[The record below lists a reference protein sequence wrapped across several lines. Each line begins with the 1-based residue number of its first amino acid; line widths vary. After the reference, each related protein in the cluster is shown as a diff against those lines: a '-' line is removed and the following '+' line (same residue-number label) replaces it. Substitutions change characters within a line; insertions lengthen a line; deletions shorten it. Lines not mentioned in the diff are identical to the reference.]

1 MNDFE
6 LFTMVFYAVDSYYE
20 DNPSNEL
27 GAFLG
32 MMSPFTFKEMDS
44 ADSAIFSDFQKFINK
59 RTISIDNS
67 LELAIEYAKTV
78 TYCDIS
84 LAFQDITK
92 EQWRAACEDYL
103 SRPHKGMDK

>member
-44 ADSAIFSDFQKFINK
+44 ANSAIFSDFQKYP
-59 RTISIDNS
+59 ISVFRRRFS
-67 LELAIEYAKTV
+67 AG
-78 TYCDIS
+78 
-84 LAFQDITK
+84 F
-92 EQWRAACEDYL
+92 YL
-103 SRPHKGMDK
+103 SKE